1 MTENW
6 EHFWRAAQVLVG
18 SGPVKQRL
26 CDAYLKHVQH
36 VEPRELPR
44 ELQPDYA
51 ALSEALHCAQ
61 AAGGLSTV
69 EATIRKMSE
78 QDAAYLAARMLA
90 MYVTLAGGDAREPS
104 TSTPRQLRIVGDD
117 GEIPAFLNRA

>member
-18 SGPVKQRL
+18 PGPVKQRL
-26 CDAYLKHVQH
+26 CDAYLKHVKQ
-36 VEPRELPR
+36 VDARELPR

-51 ALSEALHCAQ
+51 ALLEALHCAQ
-61 AAGGLSTV
+61 AAGGLGTV

-78 QDAAYLAARMLA
+78 QEAGRLAASMLA
-90 MYVTLAGGDAREPS
+90 MYVTLAGGDSREPS

-117 GEIPAFLNRA
+117 SEIPAFLNRA